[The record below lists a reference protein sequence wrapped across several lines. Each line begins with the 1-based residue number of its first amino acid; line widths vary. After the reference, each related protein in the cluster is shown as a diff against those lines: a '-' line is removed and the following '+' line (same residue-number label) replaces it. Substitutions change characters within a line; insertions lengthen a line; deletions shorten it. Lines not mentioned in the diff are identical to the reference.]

1 MFYIPKAVIVVQLGD
16 QLLPIPEVQG
26 SNSVISKIL
35 LGTIVLL
42 TVEKKETRKRPNI
55 DHF

>member
-42 TVEKKETRKRPNI
+42 TVEKKKQKKAE
-55 DHF
+55 H